1 MRAQMPKTHKSH
13 MWPNSLKIQNNSDI
27 FGIEK
32 VGGEVICKQN
42 NNCNQFTLGG
52 GRCQLSALI

>member
-1 MRAQMPKTHKSH
+1 MPKTHKSH

-32 VGGEVICKQN
+32 VGGEVICKQITTVIN
-42 NNCNQFTLGG
+42 LLWEEEDANY
-52 GRCQLSALI
+52 QLSFKHK